1 MTRNIWP
8 RRHRSPI
15 VPRKPSTG
23 AASNDAYDTYALFE
37 LVEKTGKAIKHL
49 TRHALAPAMCENI
62 VGIVGTRENKHWRG
76 FARNDDFGCLR

>member
-1 MTRNIWP
+1 MTRNTSL

-23 AASNDAYDTYALFE
+23 AAPNDAYDTYALFE
-37 LVEKTGKAIKHL
+37 LVEKTSKAVKYL
-49 TRHALAPAMCENI
+49 TRHTPAPAMCEKI